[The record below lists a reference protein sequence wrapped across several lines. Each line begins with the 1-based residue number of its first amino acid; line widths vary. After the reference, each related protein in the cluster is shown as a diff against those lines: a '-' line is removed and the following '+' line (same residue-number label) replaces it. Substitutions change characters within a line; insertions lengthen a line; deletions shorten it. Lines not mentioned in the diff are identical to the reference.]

1 MAKTEK
7 TTRFP
12 LAQFLDS
19 GACILMTAALGIV
32 CGLLDIAA
40 IHSAAEVVG
49 ELFIRLLK
57 LVSTPIIFFSVLST
71 LTGMANLHDAGV
83 LGGRVI
89 RYTLLTTLI
98 AATIALLLFLLINP
112 TGQIDLSTPLSATK
126 ITKPQSGYWQ
136 YVIEIVPTSFIT
148 PFMEGQVIGVLFLAL
163 VLSLAILDL
172 PAQHRE
178 RLQSL
183 FEDLF
188 GAIMKLTGGFLKL
201 LPLAVWAFVT
211 TFVESLARESVGSH
225 LLLYFTCILVANI
238 VQATVVLPLL
248 LASKGISPVQTF
260 QGMAPAL
267 TVAFFSKSSSAALP
281 AAMDA
286 AQNRLGISPRV
297 ARFSF
302 PLCTTI
308 NMNACAG
315 FILITVLFVSMLN
328 GMSFTTAELAAW
340 VVVATIAAIG
350 NAGVPMGCFLL
361 ATTLLATMNV
371 PLELM
376 GVILPVYAVVD
387 MLESAINVWSDACVT
402 SIVDKETTSQTD

>member
-1 MAKTEK
+1 M
-7 TTRFP
+7 P
-12 LAQFLDS
+12 
-19 GACILMTAALGIV
+19 V
-32 CGLLDIAA
+32 LLV
-40 IHSAAEVVG
+40 EG
-49 ELFIRLLK
+49 F
-57 LVSTPIIFFSVLST
+57 
-71 LTGMANLHDAGV
+71 
-83 LGGRVI
+83 I
-89 RYTLLTTLI
+89 RYTLLTTII

-112 TGQIDLSTPLSATK
+112 TGQVDLSTSMAAAELAESH
-126 ITKPQSGYWQ
+126 SGYWQ

-148 PFMEGQVIGVLFLAL
+148 PFLEGQVISVLFIAL
-163 VLSLAILDL
+163 VLSLAILNL
-172 PAQHRE
+172 PIHRRE
-178 RLQSL
+178 RLQPL

-188 GAIMKLTGGFLKL
+188 AAIMKLTAGFLKL

-211 TFVESLARESVGSH
+211 TFIESLARESVGSH
-225 LLLYFTCILVANI
+225 LLLYFTCILLANI
-238 VQATVVLPLL
+238 VQAVVILPLL

-286 AQNRLGISPRV
+286 AQTRLGISSRV

-315 FILITVLFVSMLN
+315 FILITVLFVSMLS
-328 GMSFTTAELAAW
+328 GMTFTAAELAAW
-340 VVVATIAAIG
+340 VVISSIAAVG

-361 ATTLLATMNV
+361 ASTLLATMNV

-376 GVILPVYAVVD
+376 GVILPVYALVD

-402 SIVDKETTSQTD
+402 SIVDKETV

>member
-1 MAKTEK
+1 MTKK
-7 TTRFP
+7 TTGFRLP
-12 LAQFLDS
+12 VNSGTLVLLAAVLGILTGFLD
-19 GACILMTAALGIV
+19 IP
-32 CGLLDIAA
+32 A
-40 IHSAAEVVG
+40 INGTAEVIG

-71 LTGMANLHDAGV
+71 LTGMGSLHDASI

-98 AATIALLLFLLINP
+98 AATIALGLFLTINP
-112 TGQIDLSTPLSATK
+112 AGQISTPQVSTIADA
-126 ITKPQSGYWQ
+126 PQTQTGYWQ

-148 PFMEGQVIGVLFLAL
+148 PFTEGQVISVLFLAL
-163 VLSLAILDL
+163 VLSLAILSL
-172 PAQHRE
+172 PIQRRE
-178 RLQSL
+178 RLQVL

-188 GAIMKLTGGFLKL
+188 GAIMKLTSGILKL

-211 TFVESLARESVGSH
+211 GFIESISKDSIGNH
-225 LLLYFTCILVANI
+225 LLLYFTCILLANI

-248 LASKGISPVQTF
+248 LSSKGISPAQTF
-260 QGMAPAL
+260 RGMLPAL
-267 TVAFFSKSSSAALP
+267 AVAFFAKSSSAALP

-286 AQNRLGISPRV
+286 AQTRLGISSRI

-315 FILITVLFVSMLN
+315 FILITVLFVSTLS
-328 GMSFTTAELAAW
+328 GMTFSTAELAAW
-340 VVVATIAAIG
+340 VVIATIAAVG

-361 ATTLLATMNV
+361 ASTLLATMNV

-376 GVILPVYAVVD
+376 GVILPVYALID

-402 SIVDKETTSQTD
+402 SIVDRDVAATNTADT

>member
-1 MAKTEK
+1 MARSEK
-7 TTRFP
+7 AIRFP
-12 LAQFLDS
+12 FIQFLGS
-19 GACILMTAALGIV
+19 GTLILVAAALGIV

-40 IHSAAEVVG
+40 IYSVAEAVG

-89 RYTLLTTLI
+89 RYTLLTTII

-112 TGQIDLSTPLSATK
+112 TGQVDLSTSIAAAELTESH
-126 ITKPQSGYWQ
+126 SGYWQ
-136 YVIEIVPTSFIT
+136 YVIEIIPTSFIT
-148 PFMEGQVIGVLFLAL
+148 PFLEGQVISVLFIAL
-163 VLSLAILDL
+163 VLSLAILNL
-172 PAQHRE
+172 PIHRRE
-178 RLQSL
+178 RLQML

-188 GAIMKLTGGFLKL
+188 AAIMKLTAGFLKL

-211 TFVESLARESVGSH
+211 TFIESLARESVGSH
-225 LLLYFTCILVANI
+225 LLLYFTCILLANV
-238 VQATVVLPLL
+238 VQAVVILPLL

-286 AQNRLGISPRV
+286 AQTRLGISSRV

-315 FILITVLFVSMLN
+315 FILITVLFVSMLS
-328 GMSFTTAELAAW
+328 GMTFTVAELAAW
-340 VVVATIAAIG
+340 VVISSIAAVG

-361 ATTLLATMNV
+361 ASTLLATMNV

-376 GVILPVYAVVD
+376 GVILPVYALVD

-402 SIVDKETTSQTD
+402 SIVDKETA